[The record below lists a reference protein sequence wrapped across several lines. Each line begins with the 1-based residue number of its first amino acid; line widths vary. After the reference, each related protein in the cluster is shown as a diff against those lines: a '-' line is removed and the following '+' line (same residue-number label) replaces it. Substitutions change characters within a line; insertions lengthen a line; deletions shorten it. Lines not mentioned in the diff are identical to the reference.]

1 MRKVM
6 KMTAVLVA
14 AVVFFLLLTLPPRPQ
29 AAAWSGDPEL
39 PRRTVSGAYHIHTTR
54 SDGAGDRA
62 AVAAAAARA
71 GLSFVIITDH
81 GDGTRAPDAPAYI
94 EGVLCLDG
102 VEISTNGGHYV
113 ALGMDATPYP
123 LGGEASAV
131 VEDVARFGGFG
142 FAAHPDSARPELAWS
157 DWTAPVDGLEWLSAD
172 SEWRDESRA
181 RLARVL
187 FDYKVRPG
195 PALASMLDRPEATL
209 KRWDALTAQRQ
220 LLAIAGHDAHG
231 SIGRAAEQGGAL
243 RFLRGVPSYEA
254 SFRTFTTRVILDTA
268 PGGEAGADARLL
280 LDAIRR
286 GRMFTVIDALATP
299 GVADLRG
306 WQGAEGFASK
316 SPMGSRLPAGP
327 SVISA
332 AASLP
337 SGAEMVLINDGGEFR
352 KTTDGHHV
360 TGVEP
365 ANGAV
370 RMEVRL
376 PGAPGTPPVPW
387 LVTNPIYFLPPAS
400 PPATPPPDAATFP
413 LPADPSWHVEKDPHS
428 TATMRPGGGMVTLDY
443 TLSPGDRVSQFV
455 ALVADLQKGAPPF
468 SGLTFTASASRPARM
483 SVQIRY
489 RDGAGERWVKSVYL
503 DSNPRHIVVALQEMR
518 PADHHARPA
527 PDPSTAASL
536 LFVVDLTNARPG
548 DANTIRIGDVRVA
561 R

>member
-1 MRKVM
+1 
-6 KMTAVLVA
+6 MTAVLVA
-14 AVVFFLLLTLPPRPQ
+14 AVIFFLLVTLPPRPRT
-29 AAAWSGDPEL
+29 AAWTGDPDL
-39 PRRTVSGAYHIHTTR
+39 PRRTLSGAYHIHTTR
-54 SDGAGDRA
+54 SDGAGDRT

-71 GLSFVIITDH
+71 GLRFVIITDH
-81 GDGTRAPDAPAYI
+81 GDGTRVPDAPAYI
-94 EGVLCLDG
+94 DGVLCLDG

-113 ALGMDATPYP
+113 ALGMGATPYP

-187 FDYKVRPG
+187 FDYRVRPG

-209 KRWDALTAQRQ
+209 RRWDALTAQRPV
-220 LLAIAGHDAHG
+220 LAIAGHDAHG
-231 SIGRAAEQGGAL
+231 GIGRAVEQGGAL
-243 RFLRGVPSYEA
+243 RMLRGVPSYEA
-254 SFRTFTTRVILDTA
+254 SFRTFSTRVILEAA
-268 PGGEAGADARLL
+268 PRGEAGADARLL

-299 GVADLRG
+299 GLADLRG
-306 WQGAEGFASK
+306 WQGVEGSASK
-316 SPMGSRLPAGP
+316 SPMGSRLTPGP
-327 SVISA
+327 SEISA
-332 AASLP
+332 DASLP
-337 SGAEMVLINDGGEFR
+337 SGAQMVLINGGGEFK

-365 ANGAV
+365 ASGAV

-387 LVTNPIYFLPPAS
+387 LVTNPIYFLPLASPRVS
-400 PPATPPPDAATFP
+400 PPAEPATIP
-413 LPADPSWHVEKDPHS
+413 LPVALAWHVEKDPRS
-428 TATMRPGGGMVTLDY
+428 TGTMLPSDGMVTLDY

-455 ALVADLQKGAPPF
+455 ALVADLQRGTAPF
-468 SGLTFTASASRPARM
+468 SGLTFTASAARPARM

-489 RDGAGERWVKSVYL
+489 RDGAGERWGTSVYI
-503 DSNPRHIVVALQEMR
+503 DSTPQHIVVPLGEMR
-518 PADHHARPA
+518 PADQHPRPA

-548 DANTIRIGDVRVA
+548 DANTIRIGDVRVV